1 MSWVWRVYLCLS
13 VSVCSVSESQSRSP
27 EGHELNN
34 TAHSIVERTEKG
46 VVVFSDEDLKQIL
59 MLDLEKVPETST

>member
-13 VSVCSVSESQSRSP
+13 VSVCSVSEGQSRSP

-34 TAHSIVERTEKG
+34 TVHSIVECSGMG
-46 VVVFSDEDLKQIL
+46 VVVFSDEDLEHIL
-59 MLDLEKVPETST
+59 MLYSEKVPKTST